1 MEKACSPL
9 ILPAP
14 ASTIGKC
21 PAAPDVPVSMGPG
34 EFREA
39 YKPEKIVIFG
49 AMCGDG
55 TGENGGGVK
64 AMYGVQGNVW
74 VKGPMMAKA
83 KIEINGVGVGGD
95 LYVQGTMTDDASIF
109 IDAGGGVRNIIVQA
123 EMSGNAK
130 ITVVGEVS
138 GSITVASMSGNAKI
152 EAGSCAKPTTKTGT
166 ITGSAAITGTGC

>member
-1 MEKACSPL
+1 
-9 ILPAP
+9 
-14 ASTIGKC
+14 
-21 PAAPDVPVSMGPG
+21 MGPG

-64 AMYGVQGNVW
+64 AMYGVQGSVW
-74 VKGPMMAKA
+74 VKGPMMGKA

-95 LYVQGTMTDDASIF
+95 LVVQAPMTGDASIF
-109 IDAGGGVRNIIVQA
+109 IDAGGGVRNLIVQA

-130 ITVVGEVS
+130 ISVPTVS
-138 GSITVASMSGNAKI
+138 GGITVASMSGNAKI
-152 EAGSCAKPTTKTGT
+152 EAGSCGKPTTKTGT

>member
-1 MEKACSPL
+1 MSPQT
-9 ILPAP
+9 PRP
-14 ASTIGKC
+14 RTGDRVVDEDASTSGGLRRGLVVVMVRAWNL
-21 PAAPDVPVSMGPG
+21 PRAALV
-34 EFREA
+34 R
-39 YKPEKIVIFG
+39 
-49 AMCGDG
+49 
-55 TGENGGGVK
+55 GENGGGVK
-64 AMYGVQGNVW
+64 AQYGVQENVW

-109 IDAGGGVRNIIVQA
+109 IDAGGGVRNINVQA

>member
-1 MEKACSPL
+1 
-9 ILPAP
+9 
-14 ASTIGKC
+14 
-21 PAAPDVPVSMGPG
+21 MGPG

-74 VKGPMMAKA
+74 VKGPMMSKA
-83 KIEINGVGVGGD
+83 KIEINSVGIGGD
-95 LYVQGTMTDDASIF
+95 LVVQGTMTDDASI
-109 IDAGGGVRNIIVQA
+109 IIEGSVRNLIVQA

-130 ITVVGEVS
+130 ISVPTVS
-138 GSITVASMSGNAKI
+138 GGITVASMSGNAKI
-152 EAGSCAKPTTKTGT
+152 EAGSCGKPTTKTGT